1 MCCYQVFEQSPFFYI
16 ESGVHMNF
24 NELFDSDELVV
35 FVLYNI
41 RMTEAKTLIEAC
53 MNLAIEHPDVRFLM
67 VHLDA
72 LDSADF
78 PVSDFLEYEY
88 ELFDVIEE
96 EYSFTLNL
104 ECFHLE
110 PEYVVSLR
118 RYISIERPLF
128 TVYESGR
135 RLSNFSNLLPGH
147 VE

>member
-1 MCCYQVFEQSPFFYI
+1 MCCYQVFEQCPFFYI
-16 ESGVHMNF
+16 ESGIHMNF

-41 RMTEAKTLIEAC
+41 RMPGVKDLIQTC
-53 MNLAIEHPDVRFLM
+53 LKLSTEHPDVRFLM

-72 LDSADF
+72 LDSLDF
-78 PVSDFLEYEY
+78 PVSDFLDYEY

-110 PEYVVSLR
+110 PENVVGLN
-118 RYISIERPLF
+118 RYISMKDPLF
-128 TVYESGR
+128 CVYESGR